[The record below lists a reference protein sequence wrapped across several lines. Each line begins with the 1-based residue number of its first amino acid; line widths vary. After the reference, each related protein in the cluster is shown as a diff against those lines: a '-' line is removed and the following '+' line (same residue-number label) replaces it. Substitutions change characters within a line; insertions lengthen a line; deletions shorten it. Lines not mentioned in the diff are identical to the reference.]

1 METLNGVADWQKVDS
16 AATDGLAGVHNSLAY
31 RVHEIERH
39 VHSYERWFELA
50 AAPDPTDHV
59 ADRAGTGAGVWTLD
73 AGNDAY
79 GAWVQVLG
87 STDTPSIAGSAYY
100 DPHEFLITDAERN
113 LLYVMQVGFGT
124 SGAAALTAGTYT
136 EICFYP
142 AANLV
147 DSGPV
152 IVKSK
157 RQTTGTLMWVRCIC
171 AGQNTAELDFV
182 IGLHEYP
189 G

>member
-1 METLNGVADWQKVDS
+1 METLDGVTDLQKVDS
-16 AATDGLAGVHNSLAY
+16 AATDGLAGVNNSLAY

-50 AAPDPTDHV
+50 SVPAGTTHV
-59 ADRAGTGAGVWTLD
+59 ADPAGTGAGEWTID

-87 STDTPSIAGSAYY
+87 SDDTPAIAGSVYY
-100 DPHEFLITDAERN
+100 DPHRLLITDAERN
-113 LLYVMQVGFGT
+113 FLYVMQVGFGAT
-124 SGAAALTAGTYT
+124 GAAALTAGTYT
-136 EICFYP
+136 EVAFYP

-152 IVKSK
+152 EVQS
-157 RQTTGTLMWVRCIC
+157 RRHAVGTLMWVRCIC
-171 AGQNTAELDFV
+171 AGQNTGTLDFFV
-182 IGLHEYP
+182 GLHEYE